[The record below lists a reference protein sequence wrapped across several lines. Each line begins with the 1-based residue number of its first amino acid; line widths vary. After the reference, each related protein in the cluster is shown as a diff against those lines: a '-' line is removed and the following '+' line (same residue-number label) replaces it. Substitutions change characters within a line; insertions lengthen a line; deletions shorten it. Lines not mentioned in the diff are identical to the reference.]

1 MTTQQPE
8 ANPNENCLAGMACPK
23 CGDFGPFNIHASQSG
38 MTIVTDGGTDFVGG
52 DVEWEDD
59 SACHCLECGHHGTV
73 GEFMGKAAPAPAG
86 KAETVTVPIGMLA
99 QLIEMSNAHVEDI
112 VTGIAEGIYE
122 AAENLDIGVKR
133 ELVDQAESIYR
144 QACGIDKEATQG
156 DSQ

>member
-38 MTIVTDGGTDFVGG
+38 MTIVTDLGTDHVGG

-59 SACHCLECGHHGTV
+59 SACHCLKCGHHATV

-86 KAETVTVPIGMLA
+86 EADTVSISLHMLS
-99 QLIEMSNAHVEDI
+99 QLIDMSKAHVEDI
-112 VTGIAEGIYE
+112 ETGIEEGIYE
-122 AAENLDIGVKR
+122 TAENLDIGEKR

-144 QACGIDKEATQG
+144 QARGIDKEATQG